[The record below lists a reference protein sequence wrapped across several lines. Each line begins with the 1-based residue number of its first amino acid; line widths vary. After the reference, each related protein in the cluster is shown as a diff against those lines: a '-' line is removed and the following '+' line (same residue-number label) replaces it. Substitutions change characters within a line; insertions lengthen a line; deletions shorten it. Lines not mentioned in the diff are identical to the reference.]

1 MATAGTRDGAG
12 TRDSG
17 RGTRNSE
24 VPGPDGSSARPVA
37 VVSPGRAAA
46 PSSPESRVPSPAKV
60 RILGIDPGS
69 QRTGVGIIDV
79 DGSGRTIHVHHAPL
93 LLLGEGDFSQR
104 LKRLLHGLGA
114 LIEEYQPQEVAIERV
129 FMGKSADAALKLGH
143 ARGAAICAVVLRD
156 LPVHEYAAK
165 EIKLAIVGK
174 GAAEKQQVQHMVGL
188 MLNLTGKLQA
198 DAADAL
204 AVAITHAH
212 VRATAQRLGVSTQQ
226 AWSRK

>member
-1 MATAGTRDGAG
+1 MATAGTRGAAG
-12 TRDSG
+12 TRDSEI
-17 RGTRNSE
+17 GTRNGASTGLDAS
-24 VPGPDGSSARPVA
+24 P
-37 VVSPGRAAA
+37 SPGVVPVRTSRVAS
-46 PSSPESRVPSPAKV
+46 PSSPEARVPSPAKV

-79 DGSGRTIHVHHAPL
+79 DGGGRTIHVHHAPL

-188 MLNLTGKLQA
+188 MLSLTGKLQA